1 MPAPPA
7 YTATVVTQ
15 PAVGYAPTVSC
26 FHYNSLYLVNY
37 RGKYLFNRQTT
48 SYYLYLVLC
57 AVSGQLVL
65 LL

>member
-15 PAVGYAPTVSC
+15 PAVGYAPAVSC
-26 FHYNSLYLVNY
+26 FHYNSYLVNY
-37 RGKYLFNRQTT
+37 RGKYLFNHQTI

-57 AVSGQLVL
+57 AVFGQLVL